1 MSKLK
6 KVMLAVLMTAVIM
19 PLAACSSGDSKSSG
33 DTSKTVKLAYMEW
46 DDSVSSTNVVAE
58 VLKEMGY
65 NVQLTPLDNAIVWQ
79 SVANKQ
85 SDAMVSAW
93 LPLTHGQQ
101 YEKYKNQIDLV
112 GPSLSGAQSGLV
124 VPSYMTNVN
133 SVSDLV
139 NQANKTITG
148 IEPGAGIM
156 TSAENALKQYSNLKD
171 WKLMP
176 SSTGAMTATLDKAYK
191 NQDEIVITGW
201 EPHWMFTKYDLKF
214 LEDPE
219 KLISSP
225 ETINTVARQGL
236 KEDNPEVY
244 KILKNFKWDMSDIG
258 DVMLEMS
265 SGKKADQAAKD
276 WISKNQDKVNSWKNS

>member
-6 KVMLAVLMTAVIM
+6 KIIVGLLMVAIVL
-19 PLAACSSGDSKSSG
+19 PLSACSSSDKSADSA
-33 DTSKTVKLAYMEW
+33 KTVKLAYMEW

-58 VLKEMGY
+58 VLREMGY
-65 NVQLTPLDNAIVWQ
+65 TVEMTPLDNAIVWK
-79 SVANKQ
+79 SVADRQ
-85 SDAMVSAW
+85 ADAMVSAW
-93 LPLTHGQQ
+93 LPLTHGPQ
-101 YEKYKNQIDLV
+101 YDTYKNKIDLI

-124 VPSYMTNVN
+124 VPSYMTDVN
-133 SVSDLV
+133 SVTDLV

-191 NQDEIVITGW
+191 NKDQIVITGW

-236 KEDNPEVY
+236 KEDKPEVY
-244 KILKNFKWDMSDIG
+244 KVLQNFKWDMKDIG
-258 DVMLEMS
+258 EVMLQMS
-265 SGKKADQAAKD
+265 NGKKADQAAKE
-276 WISKNQDKVNSWKNS
+276 WISQNQDKVNSWKNS